1 MDPSV
6 VFQVKEGRPANIC
19 SSCKSGGSLIKIEIF
34 RFWLDRIVIS
44 TLYVS
49 FLNLFLKTLSHAKL
63 HVVDPFLV
71 STLCNWFCFVLKRI
85 CESNAIVVLHCF
97 RLFLYK
103 LLKCQSMQGS
113 YVRLWKVVPSILYT
127 SGKKPKV
134 VLGLFMNL
142 TSLWRNNVD
151 IRLPGSVWHN
161 RRRNSSFLL
170 SICF

>member
-1 MDPSV
+1 MS
-6 VFQVKEGRPANIC
+6 
-19 SSCKSGGSLIKIEIF
+19 F
-34 RFWLDRIVIS
+34 RFRLYRIVIS
-44 TLYVS
+44 TLYIS

-63 HVVDPFLV
+63 VDPFLV
-71 STLCNWFCFVLKRI
+71 STLCNCCCIVLKQI
-85 CESNAIVVLHCF
+85 WESNAIVVLHCF

-113 YVRLWKVVPSILYT
+113 YVRFWKVVPSILYT
-127 SGKKPKV
+127 SGKKPNV

-161 RRRNSSFLL
+161 RPRNSSFLL